1 MLLLVACL
9 CWQGAVLD
17 ARPERAYF
25 PVKARFGNSREGEHK
40 NVLKY
45 LFVEIS
51 GFMSEQIRVVQVLCL
66 PSARRSARYIDF
78 VKSCN
83 WFDCV
88 PMVRGASARGVF
100 VLVTRRFDGL
110 LWRGCFRVR
119 ACFEMS

>member
-1 MLLLVACL
+1 MLTRSSI
-9 CWQGAVLD
+9 D

-25 PVKARFGNSREGEHK
+25 PVRARFGNSREGEHK
-40 NVLKY
+40 IVLKY
-45 LFVEIS
+45 LLGSLGSCGNKS
-51 GFMSEQIRVVQVLCL
+51 GSCRGLCL

-88 PMVRGASARGVF
+88 PMLRGASARGVL
-100 VLVTRRFDGL
+100 VLVTRCFDGV

-119 ACFEMS
+119 ADFEMS